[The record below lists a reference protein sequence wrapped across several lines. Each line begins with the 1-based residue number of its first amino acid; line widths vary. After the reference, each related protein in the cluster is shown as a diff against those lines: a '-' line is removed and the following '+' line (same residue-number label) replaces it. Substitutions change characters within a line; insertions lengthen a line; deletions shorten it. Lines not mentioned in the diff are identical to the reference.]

1 MGSMCVERATK
12 EISFSHFHFSLFSP
26 GPLTK
31 VSSLGRDRGY
41 NTVCKVNATLF
52 LFFFMFTVVF
62 TTCHPFDK
70 NKKNIQHHNNTK
82 QYKLKN
88 KNTNARRR
96 KLQESKC
103 SVGRQKINH
112 TRRRFRRIARMNPI
126 PVRYKGRSPGFWNV
140 IIALVCVLVFSL
152 EGTQGGKERMAG
164 RDFKG
169 TVFYFNVFK
178 CFGRPSSQ

>member
-12 EISFSHFHFSLFSP
+12 EISFSHFHFSLFT
-26 GPLTK
+26 GTLTK
-31 VSSLGRDRGY
+31 VRSLGRDRGY

-70 NKKNIQHHNNTK
+70 NKKNIQHHKNTK

-126 PVRYKGRSPGFWNV
+126 PVRYKGRSPGF
-140 IIALVCVLVFSL
+140 
-152 EGTQGGKERMAG
+152 
-164 RDFKG
+164 
-169 TVFYFNVFK
+169 
-178 CFGRPSSQ
+178 

>member
-1 MGSMCVERATK
+1 MKGQPK
-12 EISFSHFHFSLFSP
+12 KFHFHIFTFHFFHRT
-26 GPLTK
+26 LTK
-31 VSSLGRDRGY
+31 VRSLGRDRGY

-52 LFFFMFTVVF
+52 LFFFMFTVVL

-70 NKKNIQHHNNTK
+70 NKKNIQHHKNTK

-126 PVRYKGRSPGFWNV
+126 PVRYKGRSPGF
-140 IIALVCVLVFSL
+140 
-152 EGTQGGKERMAG
+152 
-164 RDFKG
+164 
-169 TVFYFNVFK
+169 
-178 CFGRPSSQ
+178 